1 MPSLAHID
9 VSRETI
15 SRLEAYQALLLK
27 WNKAINLVS
36 RTTEEDFWT
45 RHILDSAQ
53 LFRNLPDNALRW
65 LDVGSGGGLPGLVV
79 AIIAKEK
86 RPDLRVTLVESDQR
100 KSTFLRQAG
109 RELDLSIDVLAE
121 RIESITPFKANVLS
135 ARALAP
141 LSELLPLV
149 SQHLE
154 EDGVAILPKGERFR
168 EELKK
173 AQSDWQFDVVVEP
186 SMTDNAAKILT
197 IRGLTR
203 AAG

>member
-1 MPSLAHID
+1 
-9 VSRETI
+9 
-15 SRLEAYQALLLK
+15 
-27 WNKAINLVS
+27 VS